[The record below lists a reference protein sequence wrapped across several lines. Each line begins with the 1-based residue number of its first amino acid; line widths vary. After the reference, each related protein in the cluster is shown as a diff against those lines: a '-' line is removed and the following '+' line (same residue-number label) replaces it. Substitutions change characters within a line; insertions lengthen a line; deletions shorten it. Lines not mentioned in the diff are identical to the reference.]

1 VSGWGVRWGTFRH
14 QNGPGPAPSGQGRS
28 FLSVVFGNALRA
40 FTFYTSHQR
49 LARIPRAD
57 GDRRRDD
64 QKCAAGQK
72 PAPCR
77 AGNDK
82 TVDAGPLRSAFVS
95 LPAWL
100 IDCFCCPAAKREKPQ
115 QAWRAEGPNFADTGR
130 FFSSKIKTA
139 AEKTPPMRE
148 ETQMKSR
155 TLTVLALAAGLFAAG
170 QAFAQQQPAP
180 AAPAAPAAPP
190 DLNAIPEKMPFN
202 IPYGTPISM
211 DRAQTLV
218 KAAVD
223 EATKR
228 GWAMNVAVVDTN
240 GDLIAFGR
248 MDGAQLASISISQH
262 KARVAARFRRPTRAL
277 EDAVQKFGF
286 NYILTLDDV
295 IASRGG
301 IPLVEGGKLI
311 GAIGCSG
318 GTGSQDEA
326 TCTAAASTIN
336 K

>member
-1 VSGWGVRWGTFRH
+1 
-14 QNGPGPAPSGQGRS
+14 
-28 FLSVVFGNALRA
+28 
-40 FTFYTSHQR
+40 
-49 LARIPRAD
+49 
-57 GDRRRDD
+57 
-64 QKCAAGQK
+64 
-72 PAPCR
+72 
-77 AGNDK
+77 
-82 TVDAGPLRSAFVS
+82 
-95 LPAWL
+95 
-100 IDCFCCPAAKREKPQ
+100 
-115 QAWRAEGPNFADTGR
+115 
-130 FFSSKIKTA
+130 
-139 AEKTPPMRE
+139 
-148 ETQMKSR
+148 MKSR
-155 TLTVLALAAGLFAAG
+155 TLTVLALAAGLLAAG
-170 QAFAQQQPAP
+170 QAFAQQPPAP

-190 DLNAIPEKMPFN
+190 DLNVIPEKMPFN

-211 DRAQTLV
+211 DRAQALV

-228 GWAMNVAVVDTN
+228 GWAMNVSVVDPN

-248 MDGAQLASISISQH
+248 MDSAALASITISQH
-262 KARVAARFRRPTRAL
+262 KARVAARYRRPSKAF

-301 IPLVEGGKLI
+301 IPLIEGGKII

-318 GTGSQDEA
+318 GTGAQDEA

>member
-1 VSGWGVRWGTFRH
+1 M
-14 QNGPGPAPSGQGRS
+14 
-28 FLSVVFGNALRA
+28 
-40 FTFYTSHQR
+40 
-49 LARIPRAD
+49 
-57 GDRRRDD
+57 
-64 QKCAAGQK
+64 K
-72 PAPCR
+72 
-77 AGNDK
+77 
-82 TVDAGPLRSAFVS
+82 LRS
-95 LPAWL
+95 
-100 IDCFCCPAAKREKPQ
+100 
-115 QAWRAEGPNFADTGR
+115 
-130 FFSSKIKTA
+130 
-139 AEKTPPMRE
+139 
-148 ETQMKSR
+148 
-155 TLTVLALAAGLFAAG
+155 LTVLALAAGLLAAVP
-170 QAFAQQQPAP
+170 AMAQQA
-180 AAPAAPAAPP
+180 AAPTAP

-202 IPYGTPISM
+202 IPYGTPISF

-228 GWAMNVAVVDTN
+228 GWAMNVAVVDPN

-248 MDGAQLASISISQH
+248 MDGAQLASVPISQH
-262 KARVAARFRRPTRAL
+262 KARVAARYRRPTRAF

-301 IPLVEGGKLI
+301 IPLVEGGKII

-326 TCTAAASTIN
+326 TCTAAAGTVN